1 MSTPSSSNQELD
13 MTLRRVEAQE
23 ATARKRVIIFTALPI
38 LLGLSFLIA
47 IGQSAV
53 QARRELTAKNEEL
66 KLSREELAKYTQPP
80 SRIRE
85 ELEEYQGERL
95 AAYQALDMTLNGA
108 VNVQSQLVKGNQ
120 VFATDLSS
128 LEKRLQDFSRDLQVK
143 IDVIKKRLDEIKKSR
158 ERGESEQDERRKRGD
173 LTHETVGPSGQEL
186 DLQTLLN
193 ALNSQRQIVTDVLRR
208 AKSHQT
214 DMADLNQKLKEA
226 LDKNKNAQT
235 ELDAKDQKIIELCRV
250 AATK

>member
-1 MSTPSSSNQELD
+1 

-23 ATARKRVIIFTALPI
+23 ATARKRVVIFTAVPI
-38 LLGLSFLIA
+38 LLGLSFLLA

-80 SRIRE
+80 SRIKEDLDR
-85 ELEEYQGERL
+85 YQGERL
-95 AAYQALDMTLNGA
+95 AAYQAMDAALNGA
-108 VNVQSQLVKGNQ
+108 VNVQSQITKGNQ
-120 VFATDLSS
+120 VFASDLSS
-128 LEKRLQDFSRDLQVK
+128 LEKRLQDFGRDLQVK
-143 IDVIKKRLDEIKKSR
+143 IDTIKKRLDEIKKSR
-158 ERGESEQDERRKRGD
+158 EKGESERDERRKRGD
-173 LTHETVGPSGQEL
+173 FSYEIVGPSRDEL
-186 DLQTLLN
+186 DFQ
-193 ALNSQRQIVTDVLRR
+193 ALFDALVSQRQIVTDVLRR

-226 LDKNKNAQT
+226 LDKNKNAQV